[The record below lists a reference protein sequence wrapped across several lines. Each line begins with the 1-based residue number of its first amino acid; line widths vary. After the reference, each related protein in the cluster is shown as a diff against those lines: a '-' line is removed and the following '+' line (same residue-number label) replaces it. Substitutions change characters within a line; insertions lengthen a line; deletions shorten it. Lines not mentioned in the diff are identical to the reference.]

1 MVKEL
6 SNLAKKI
13 RIVRERVGMSRPK
26 FAEMIGI
33 PPDSLKNYELGLRE
47 SIPADVLL
55 AIINHPELIRFTGFL
70 ITTSINADDME
81 LSK

>member
-1 MVKEL
+1 MKEL

-26 FAEMIGI
+26 FAAMIGI

-55 AIINHPELIRFTGFL
+55 AIINHQELNLFTGFL
-70 ITTSINADDME
+70 ITASVKADEME
-81 LSK
+81 ISK

>member
-1 MVKEL
+1 MKEL

-26 FAEMIGI
+26 FAALIGV

-47 SIPADVLL
+47 SIPADLLL
-55 AIINHPELIRFTGFL
+55 AIINHPDLVWFTAFL
-70 ITTSINADDME
+70 TDTSINADDTE